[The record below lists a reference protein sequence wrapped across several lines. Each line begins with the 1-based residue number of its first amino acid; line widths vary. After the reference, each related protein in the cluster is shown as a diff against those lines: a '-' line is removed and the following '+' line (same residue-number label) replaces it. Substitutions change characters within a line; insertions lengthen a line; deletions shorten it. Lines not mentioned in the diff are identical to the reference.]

1 MKIDRLLAMTVLLLN
16 RGRVSAKEL
25 ADRFEVSTKTI
36 YRDMETLNQSGI
48 PIVAHQGISGG
59 FEIMEPYTMARQF
72 LTLSEIEAIVAA
84 VKGIHTAVDDRVF
97 GTLLDKVKA
106 MLSRVDRLQMEQQG
120 AGIVFDFN
128 PWGQGPAARDKV
140 NSLRQA
146 IEHTSKVSFKYLNM
160 NGTESERVVEPAA
173 LILKGY
179 LWYLQAYCT
188 LRSEFRVFRLSR
200 IQELRVLEQSFVK
213 KQAPSLEGYAWESDW
228 SNANLQEMT
237 FLFDSK
243 VRHRVGDTFDPQ
255 QVTVQEDGS
264 LQVKGPF
271 TEDEWL
277 YGMLLSYGEHVKVE
291 EPTHVAEE
299 MVNRAQKIMERY
311 KKLDR

>member
-1 MKIDRLLAMTVLLLN
+1 MKIDRLLAMTVLMLN
-16 RGRVSAKEL
+16 RGRVSSKEL

-48 PIVAHQGISGG
+48 PIVAHKGISGG

-84 VKGIHTAVDDRVF
+84 VKGIHTAMDDRMF

-106 MLSRVDRLQMEQQG
+106 LLNRGDRLQMEQQG
-120 AGIVFDFN
+120 AEIVFDLN
-128 PWGQGPAARDKV
+128 PWGQGPLARDKV
-140 NSLRQA
+140 NNLRKA
-146 IEHTSKVSFKYLNM
+146 IVHTKKVEFKYLNM
-160 NGTESERVVEPAA
+160 NGTESKRVVEPLA

-200 IQELRVLEQSFVK
+200 IQELLVLDQSFVR

-228 SNANLQEMT
+228 SNANVQEMT
-237 FLFDSK
+237 FRFHSRVHYRVWDS
-243 VRHRVGDTFDPQ
+243 FDPA
-255 QVTVQEDGS
+255 QVTRQEDGS
-264 LQVKGPF
+264 LQVKGSF

-277 YGMLLSYGEHVKVE
+277 YGMLLSYGAHVRVE
-291 EPTHVAEE
+291 EPHHVAEE
-299 MVNRAQKIMERY
+299 VVNRARNIIERY
-311 KKLDR
+311 NKLDR

>member
-25 ADRFEVSTKTI
+25 AERFEVSTKTI
-36 YRDMETLNQSGI
+36 YRDMETLNLSGI

-59 FEIMEPYTMARQF
+59 FEIMEPYTMARQY
-72 LTLSEIEAIVAA
+72 LTLSEIEAILAA
-84 VKGIHTAVDDRVF
+84 VKGIHTVMDDRMF
-97 GTLLDKVKA
+97 STLLDKVKA
-106 MLSRVDRLQMEQQG
+106 LLSRVERLHMEQQG

-140 NSLRQA
+140 NRLRQA
-146 IEHTSKVSFKYLNM
+146 IEHSSKVSFKYLNM
-160 NGTESERVVEPAA
+160 NSTESERVVEPAA

-200 IQELRVLEQSFVK
+200 IQELRVLEQSFVR
-213 KQAPSLEGYAWESDW
+213 KQAPSLEGYAWESNW

-237 FLFDSK
+237 FLFHCK
-243 VRHRVGDTFDPQ
+243 VRYRVGDSFEPEQ
-255 QVTVQEDGS
+255 ITVQEDGS
-264 LQVKGPF
+264 LQVKGFF

-291 EPTHVAEE
+291 EPIHVAEE
-299 MVNRAQKIMERY
+299 MVNRARKIMERY

>member
-1 MKIDRLLAMTVLLLN
+1 MKIDRLLAITVLLLN
-16 RGRVSAKEL
+16 RGRVSSKEL

-48 PIVAHQGISGG
+48 PVVAHQGISGG

-72 LTLSEIEAIVAA
+72 LSLSEIEAIVAA
-84 VKGIHTAVDDRVF
+84 VKGMHSAVDDRMF

-128 PWGQGPAARDKV
+128 PWGQGPVARDKV

-146 IEHTSKVSFKYLNM
+146 IEHTSEVSFKYLNM
-160 NGTESERVVEPAA
+160 NGTESERVVEPTA

-188 LRSEFRVFRLSR
+188 LRNEFRVFRLSR
-200 IQELRVLEQSFVK
+200 IQELRVLEKSFLR
-213 KQAPSLEGYAWESDW
+213 KQAPSLENYAWESDW

-237 FLFDSK
+237 FRFHSK
-243 VRHRVGDTFDPQ
+243 VQYRVMDTFDPQ
-255 QVTVQEDGS
+255 QVTRMEDGS
-264 LQVKGPF
+264 LQVKGSF
-271 TEDEWL
+271 NEDEWL
-277 YGMLLSYGEHVKVE
+277 YGMLLSYGEHVTVE
-291 EPTHVAEE
+291 EPVGVAEE
-299 MVNRAQKIMERY
+299 MVNRARKIMERY

>member
-1 MKIDRLLAMTVLLLN
+1 MKIDRLLAITVLLLN
-16 RGRVSAKEL
+16 RGRVSSKEL
-25 ADRFEVSTKTI
+25 
-36 YRDMETLNQSGI
+36 
-48 PIVAHQGISGG
+48 
-59 FEIMEPYTMARQF
+59 
-72 LTLSEIEAIVAA
+72 
-84 VKGIHTAVDDRVF
+84 DDRMF

-106 MLSRVDRLQMEQQG
+106 LLSRGDRLQMEQQG
-120 AGIVFDFN
+120 AEIVFDFN

-146 IEHTSKVSFKYLNM
+146 IVHTSKVRFKYLNM

-200 IQELRVLEQSFVK
+200 IQELRVLEQSFVR
-213 KQAPSLEGYAWESDW
+213 KQAPSLDGYAWESDW
-228 SNANLQEMT
+228 SKANWHEMT
-237 FLFDSK
+237 FLFHSK
-243 VRHRVGDTFDPQ
+243 VQHRVGDTFDPEL
-255 QVTVQEDGS
+255 VTRQEDGS

-277 YGMLLSYGEHVKVE
+277 YGMW
-291 EPTHVAEE
+291 
-299 MVNRAQKIMERY
+299 
-311 KKLDR
+311 